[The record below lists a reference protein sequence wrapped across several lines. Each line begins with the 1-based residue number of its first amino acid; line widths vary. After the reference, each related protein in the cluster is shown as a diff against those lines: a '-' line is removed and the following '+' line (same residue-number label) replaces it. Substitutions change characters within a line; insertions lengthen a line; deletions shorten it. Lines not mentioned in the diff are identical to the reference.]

1 MFKNGKYIGN
11 IYIVTCLINNKIYIG
26 QTIHPE
32 RRWTEHKQKARHG

>member
-26 QTIHPE
+26 Q
-32 RRWTEHKQKARHG
+32 HKYNKKIIDESY